1 MPRIS
6 ERTQL
11 IGQLDWMLRVI
22 STHGD
27 EDDDIDADDIADI
40 KASLES
46 TRYLNLREYVKKIA
60 A

>member
-6 ERTQL
+6 ERVRL

-27 EDDDIDADDIADI
+27 EDDNIDADVIADI

-46 TRYLNLREYVKKIA
+46 TRYLNLRFDKR
-60 A
+60 